1 MIIGIGV
8 DVVELERIE
17 KIWNQ
22 YGIKFANKILSEQEH
37 RLLPKSNP
45 ISFLAGRF
53 AAKEA
58 LSKAL
63 GTGFS
68 AQVNFKNFSVCNLP
82 SGQPVAELSGAAL
95 QTMQKNGAKQVFIS
109 ISHDKGC
116 AVAMAILEA

>member
-1 MIIGIGV
+1 MIIGISV
-8 DVVELERIE
+8 DVVELKRIE

-22 YGIKFANKILSEQEH
+22 YGIKFANKILSEQEQK
-37 RLLPKSNP
+37 LLPQTNP
-45 ISFLAGRF
+45 VTFLAGRF

>member
-8 DVVELERIE
+8 DVVELKRIE

-22 YGIKFANKILSEQEH
+22 YGIKFAHKILSEQEH
-37 RLLPKSNP
+37 KLLPQNNP
-45 ISFLAGRF
+45 IAFLAGRF

-95 QTMQKNGAKQVFIS
+95 ETMQKNGAKRIFLS

>member
-8 DVVELERIE
+8 DVVELDRIE

-22 YGIKFANKILSEQEH
+22 YGAKFASKILSEQEYK
-37 RLLPKSNP
+37 LLPQHNP
-45 ISFLAGRF
+45 VQFLAGRF

-68 AQVNFKNFSVCNLP
+68 GQINFKHFSVCNLP
-82 SGQPVAELSGAAL
+82 SGQPVATLSGAAL
-95 QTMQKNGAKQVFIS
+95 EAMQNNGAKRVFIS
-109 ISHDKGC
+109 ISHDKGS

>member
-8 DVVELERIE
+8 DVVELKRIE
-17 KIWNQ
+17 KIWNR
-22 YGIKFANKILSEQEH
+22 YGVKFANKILSEQEQK
-37 RLLPKSNP
+37 LLPQSNP
-45 ISFLAGRF
+45 IAFLAGRF

-68 AQVNFKNFSVCNLP
+68 AQINFKNFSVSNLP
-82 SGQPVAELSGAAL
+82 SGQPVATLSGAAL
-95 QTMQKNGAKQVFIS
+95 ETMQKNGAKRVFLS

>member
-8 DVVELERIE
+8 DVVELKRIE
-17 KIWNQ
+17 KIWNR
-22 YGIKFANKILSEQEH
+22 YGVKFANKILSEQEQK
-37 RLLPKSNP
+37 LLPQSNP
-45 ISFLAGRF
+45 IPFLAGRF

-68 AQVNFKNFSVCNLP
+68 AQINFKNFSVSNLP
-82 SGQPVAELSGAAL
+82 SGQPVATLSGAAL
-95 QTMQKNGAKQVFIS
+95 ETMQKNGAKRVFLS